1 MKHRA
6 NRRRM
11 SNKKFIA
18 ILSVFVMLALTM
30 VVGCAVDGTV
40 AWLVSESESSVSTFT
55 LGDINIGLTESE
67 SGNQPLKIIPGVAIG
82 RSPKVTVDPNSEA
95 CWLFV
100 KIEETNWP
108 DFSDANGTAKVSY
121 SVAGGTDG
129 WKALDNHP
137 GVYYREVS
145 AEAAQIGAAYYVLAG
160 DTGHPNGVVTVSKEL
175 TKAEINSIASGT
187 QPQLSFTAY
196 AVQRDGIDDV
206 ATAWAAAN
214 NP

>member
-55 LGDINIGLTESE
+55 LGDINIKLTGESE
-67 SGNQPLKIIPGVAIG
+67 SQPLKIIPGVEIT
-82 RSPKVTVDPNSEA
+82 RSLKVTVERNSEA

-100 KIEETNWP
+100 KADETNWP
-108 DFSDANGTAKVSY
+108 DFTDANGTARKVSY
-121 SVAGGTDG
+121 SVAAGDNG
-129 WKALDNHP
+129 WKALENVP

-145 AEAAQIGAAYYVLAG
+145 AEDAKAGIAYYVLAG
-160 DTGHPNGVVTVSKEL
+160 SAEHPNGVVTVSREL
-175 TKAEINSIASGT
+175 TKTEVNSLAGT
-187 QPQLSFTAY
+187 QPKLTFTAY
-196 AVQRDGIDDV
+196 AVQREGIDD
-206 ATAWAAAN
+206 AAAAWAAAEN
-214 NP
+214 

>member
-55 LGDINIGLTESE
+55 LGDINIKLTGESE
-67 SGNQPLKIIPGVAIG
+67 SQPLKIIPGVEIT
-82 RSPKVTVDPNSEA
+82 RSLKVTVDPNSEA

-100 KIEETNWP
+100 KVEETNWSHFP
-108 DFSDANGTAKVSY
+108 DANGTAKVSY
-121 SVAGGTDG
+121 SVDVQNG
-129 WKALDNHP
+129 WTALNTHP

-145 AEAAQIGAAYYVLAG
+145 AENAK
-160 DTGHPNGVVTVSKEL
+160 TGVEYDVNCNVTVSQML
-175 TKAEINSIASGT
+175 TKAEVNSIAAGT

-196 AVQRDGIDDV
+196 AVQRDGIGDA

-214 NP
+214 NS

>member
-55 LGDINIGLTESE
+55 LGDINIKLTGESE
-67 SGNQPLKIIPGVAIG
+67 SQPLKIIPGVDIK
-82 RSPKVTVDPNSEA
+82 RSLKVTVDPNSEA

-100 KIEETNWP
+100 KVEGTNWSYFP
-108 DFSDANGTAKVSY
+108 DANGTAKVSY
-121 SVAGGTDG
+121 SVDVQKG
-129 WKALDNHP
+129 WIALNDHP

-145 AEAAQIGAAYYVLAG
+145 AENAK
-160 DTGHPNGVVTVSKEL
+160 TGMVYDVNCNVTVSQML
-175 TKAEINSIASGT
+175 TKAEVDSIASGT

-196 AVQRDGIDDV
+196 AVQRDGIGDA

-214 NP
+214 NS

>member
-40 AWLVSESESSVSTFT
+40 AWLVSESKSSVSTFT
-55 LGDINIGLTESE
+55 LGDINIELAEE
-67 SGNQPLKIIPGVAIG
+67 SGSQPLKIIPGVEIT
-82 RSPKVTVDPNSEA
+82 RTLRVKVMPNSEA

-100 KIEETNWP
+100 KVEETNWP
-108 DFSDANGTAKVSY
+108 DFKKTDETTRKVSY
-121 SVAGGTDG
+121 SVNVPND
-129 WKALDNHP
+129 WKALEGNP

-145 AEAAQIGAAYYVLAG
+145 AEDAK
-160 DTGHPNGVVTVSKEL
+160 TGVEYDVNGVVVVSEEL

-196 AVQRDGIDDV
+196 AVQRDGIGDA

-214 NP
+214 NS

>member
-1 MKHRA
+1 MKHRK

-55 LGDINIGLTESE
+55 LGDINIELAEESE
-67 SGNQPLKIIPGVAIG
+67 SQPLKIIPGVKIE
-82 RSPKVTVDPNSEA
+82 RSLKVTVEPNSEA

-100 KIEETNWP
+100 KVEGTNWP
-108 DFSDANGTAKVSY
+108 DFMEANGTARKVSY

-129 WKALDNHP
+129 WTALNDHP

-145 AEAAQIGAAYYVLAG
+145 AEAAQRGDAYDV
-160 DTGHPNGVVTVSKEL
+160 NCNVTVSQML
-175 TKAEINSIASGT
+175 TKAEVNSIAAET

-196 AVQRDGIDDV
+196 AVQRDGIGDA
-206 ATAWAAAN
+206 ATAWTAAN
-214 NP
+214 NS

>member
-55 LGDINIGLTESE
+55 LGDINIKLTGESE
-67 SGNQPLKIIPGVAIG
+67 SQPLKIIPGVEIT
-82 RSPKVTVDPNSEA
+82 RSLKVTVEPNSEA

-100 KIEETNWP
+100 KVEETNWSRFP
-108 DFSDANGTAKVSY
+108 DANGTAKVFY
-121 SVAGGTDG
+121 SVDVQKG
-129 WKALDNHP
+129 WIALNDHP

-145 AEAAQIGAAYYVLAG
+145 AEDAQRGDAYDV
-160 DTGHPNGVVTVSKEL
+160 NCNVTVSQML
-175 TKAEINSIASGT
+175 TKAEINSIASRT

-196 AVQRDGIDDV
+196 AVQRYSFED
-206 ATAWAAAN
+206 AAKAWEAAN
-214 NP
+214 PAPANP

>member
-55 LGDINIGLTESE
+55 LGDINIKLTGESE
-67 SGNQPLKIIPGVAIG
+67 SQPLKIIPGVEIR
-82 RSPKVTVDPNSEA
+82 RSLKVTVEPNSEA

-100 KIEETNWP
+100 KVEGTNWP
-108 DFSDANGTAKVSY
+108 HFPDANGTAKVFY
-121 SVAGGTDG
+121 SIDVQKG
-129 WKALDNHP
+129 WIALNDHP

-145 AEAAQIGAAYYVLAG
+145 AEDAQRGDAYDV
-160 DTGHPNGVVTVSKEL
+160 NCNVTVSQML
-175 TKAEINSIASGT
+175 TKAEVNSIAAGT

-196 AVQRDGIDDV
+196 AVQRYSFED
-206 ATAWAAAN
+206 AAKAWEAAN
-214 NP
+214 PAPANP

>member
-40 AWLVSESESSVSTFT
+40 AWLVSKSGTSVSTFT
-55 LGDINIGLTESE
+55 LGDINIGLTDE
-67 SGNQPLKIIPGVAIG
+67 SGSQPLKIIPGVDIK
-82 RSPKVTVDPNSEA
+82 RSLKVTVEPNSEA

-100 KIEETNWP
+100 KVEGTNWP
-108 DFSDANGTAKVSY
+108 DFMEANGTVRKVSY
-121 SVAGGTDG
+121 SIAGEGDD
-129 WKALDNHP
+129 WIALNDHP

-145 AEAAQIGAAYYVLAG
+145 AENAK
-160 DTGHPNGVVTVSKEL
+160 TGVEYDVNCNVTVSQML
-175 TKAEINSIASGT
+175 TKAEVNSIAAET

-196 AVQRDGIDDV
+196 AVQRDGIGDA
-206 ATAWAAAN
+206 ATAWTAAN
-214 NP
+214 NS

>member
-40 AWLVSESESSVSTFT
+40 AWLVSKSESSVSTFT
-55 LGDINIGLTESE
+55 LGDINIKLTEAESE
-67 SGNQPLKIIPGVAIG
+67 SQSLKIIPGVDIR
-82 RSPKVTVDPNSEA
+82 RSLKVTVEANSEA

-100 KIEETNWP
+100 KVEGTNWP
-108 DFSDANGTAKVSY
+108 DFMEANGTARKVSY
-121 SVAGGTDG
+121 SVAGEGDG
-129 WKALDNHP
+129 WIALNDHS

-145 AEAAQIGAAYYVLAG
+145 AEDAK
-160 DTGHPNGVVTVSKEL
+160 TGVEYDVNGVVAVSKEL
-175 TKAEINSIASGT
+175 TKAEVNSIAAAEP
-187 QPQLSFTAY
+187 QPLLSFTAY
-196 AVQRDGIDDV
+196 AVQRDGIGDA

-214 NP
+214 NS

>member
-40 AWLVSESESSVSTFT
+40 AWLVSESKSSVSTFT
-55 LGDINIGLTESE
+55 LGDINIELAEE
-67 SGNQPLKIIPGVAIG
+67 SGSQPLKIIPGVEIT
-82 RSPKVTVDPNSEA
+82 RTLRVKVMPNSEA

-100 KIEETNWP
+100 KVEETNWP
-108 DFSDANGTAKVSY
+108 DFKKTDETTRKVSY
-121 SVAGGTDG
+121 SVNVPND
-129 WKALDNHP
+129 WKALEGNP

-145 AEAAQIGAAYYVLAG
+145 AEDAK
-160 DTGHPNGVVTVSKEL
+160 TGVEYDVNGVVAVSEEL

-196 AVQRDGIDDV
+196 AVQRDGIDDA

-214 NP
+214 NS

>member
-1 MKHRA
+1 MKHCA

-55 LGDINIGLTESE
+55 LGDININLTGESE
-67 SGNQPLKIIPGVAIG
+67 SQPLKIIPGVKIE
-82 RSPKVTVDPNSEA
+82 RSLKVTVEPNSEA

-100 KIEETNWP
+100 KVEGANWSHFP
-108 DFSDANGTAKVSY
+108 DANGTAKVSY
-121 SVAGGTDG
+121 SVDVQDG
-129 WKALDNHP
+129 WTALNNHP

-145 AEAAQIGAAYYVLAG
+145 AGDAQEGAMYDV
-160 DTGHPNGVVTVSKEL
+160 NCNVTVSQML
-175 TKAEINSIASGT
+175 TKAEVNSIAAET
-187 QPQLSFTAY
+187 QPKLSFTAY
-196 AVQRDGIDDV
+196 AVQRDGIDDAVRAWEV
-206 ATAWAAAN
+206 ANPAPAN
-214 NP
+214 P

>member
-40 AWLVSESESSVSTFT
+40 AWLVSQSETSFSTFT
-55 LGDINIGLTESE
+55 LGDINIELAEEPGSE
-67 SGNQPLKIIPGVAIG
+67 SQPLKIIPGAKITRTLRV
-82 RSPKVTVDPNSEA
+82 KVLKDSEA

-100 KIEETNWP
+100 KVEGTNWP
-108 DFSDANGTAKVSY
+108 ANVSY
-121 SVAGGTDG
+121 SVAGGTGG
-129 WKALDNHP
+129 WTALSGYP
-137 GVYYREVS
+137 GVYYCEVS
-145 AEAAQIGAAYYVLAG
+145 AENAR
-160 DTGHPNGVVTVSKEL
+160 TGVEYDVNCNVTVSEEL
-175 TKAEINSIASGT
+175 TKAEVDSIASGT
-187 QPQLSFTAY
+187 QPKLSFTAY
-196 AVQRDGIDDV
+196 AVQRDGIGDA

-214 NP
+214 NS

>member
-40 AWLVSESESSVSTFT
+40 AWLVSKSESSVSTFT
-55 LGDINIGLTESE
+55 LGDINIGLTEE
-67 SGNQPLKIIPGVAIG
+67 SGSQPLKIIPGVDIK
-82 RSPKVTVDPNSEA
+82 RSLKVTVEPNSEA

-100 KIEETNWP
+100 KVEGTNWP
-108 DFSDANGTAKVSY
+108 AKVSY
-121 SVAGGTDG
+121 SVAEETGGWEPLSVSDY
-129 WKALDNHP
+129 P

-145 AEAAQIGAAYYVLAG
+145 AGTANQGNWYRV
-160 DTGHPNGVVTVSKEL
+160 TGVVTVSKDL
-175 TKAEINSIASGT
+175 TKADIDSIKGT
-187 QPQLSFTAY
+187 TPQLSFTAY
-196 AVQRDGIDDV
+196 AVQRDGFTD
-206 ATAWAAAN
+206 AAEAWEAAN
-214 NP
+214 PAPANP

>member
-55 LGDINIGLTESE
+55 LGDINIKLTGESE
-67 SGNQPLKIIPGVAIG
+67 SQPLKIIPGVEIR
-82 RSPKVTVDPNSEA
+82 RSLKVTVEPNSEA

-100 KIEETNWP
+100 KVEGTNWP
-108 DFSDANGTAKVSY
+108 HFPDANGTAKVSY
-121 SVAGGTDG
+121 SVAGGTND
-129 WKALDNHP
+129 WKALDNYP

-145 AEAAQIGAAYYVLAG
+145 AEDAKAGIAYYVLAG
-160 DTGHPNGVVTVSKEL
+160 SAEHLNGVVTVSREL
-175 TKAEINSIASGT
+175 TKTEVNSLAGT
-187 QPQLSFTAY
+187 QPKLTFTAY
-196 AVQRDGIDDV
+196 AVQREGIDD
-206 ATAWAAAN
+206 AAAAWAAGGN
-214 NP
+214 

>member
-55 LGDINIGLTESE
+55 LGDINIKLTEAEAE
-67 SGNQPLKIIPGVAIG
+67 SQPLKIIPGVEIT
-82 RSPKVTVDPNSEA
+82 RSLKVTVDPNSEA

-100 KIEETNWP
+100 KVEETNWP
-108 DFSDANGTAKVSY
+108 DLKKTDGTTRKVSY
-121 SVAGGTDG
+121 SVNVPND
-129 WKALDNHP
+129 WKALEGNP

-145 AEAAQIGAAYYVLAG
+145 AEDAK
-160 DTGHPNGVVTVSKEL
+160 TGVEYDVNGVVAVSKEL
-175 TKAEINSIASGT
+175 TKAEVNSIASGT

-196 AVQRDGIDDV
+196 AVQRYSFED
-206 ATAWAAAN
+206 AAKAWEAAN
-214 NP
+214 PAPANP

>member
-30 VVGCAVDGTV
+30 VVGCAVDGSV
-40 AWLVSESESSVSTFT
+40 AWLVSKSESSVSTFT
-55 LGDINIGLTESE
+55 LGDINITLTETESE
-67 SGNQPLKIIPGVAIG
+67 SQPLKIIPGIAIG
-82 RSPKVTVDPNSEA
+82 RSPMVTVEAHSEA

-100 KIEETNWP
+100 KVEETNWP
-108 DFSDANGTAKVSY
+108 NFTEANGTARKVSY
-121 SVAGGTDG
+121 SVAGGDDG
-129 WKALDNHP
+129 WKALDKHP

-145 AEAAQIGAAYYVLAG
+145 AEKAEAGVAYYVLAG

-175 TKAEINSIASGT
+175 TKTEVNSIAAGT
-187 QPQLSFTAY
+187 QPKLTFTAY
-196 AVQRDGIDDV
+196 AVQRDGIDKV
-206 ATAWAAAN
+206 AEAWKAVS
-214 NP
+214 P

>member
-55 LGDINIGLTESE
+55 LGDINIKLTEAESE
-67 SGNQPLKIIPGVAIG
+67 SQSLKIIPGVEIR
-82 RSPKVTVDPNSEA
+82 RSLKVTVDPNSEA

-100 KIEETNWP
+100 KVEGTNWSHFP
-108 DFSDANGTAKVSY
+108 DANGTAKVSY
-121 SVAGGTDG
+121 SVAGGTND
-129 WKALDNHP
+129 WKALDNYP

-145 AEAAQIGAAYYVLAG
+145 AENAK
-160 DTGHPNGVVTVSKEL
+160 TGVEYDVNCNVTVSQML
-175 TKAEINSIASGT
+175 TKAEVNSIATGT

-196 AVQRDGIDDV
+196 AVQRLGIDD
-206 ATAWAAAN
+206 AAAAWAAAN

>member
-1 MKHRA
+1 MKPRA

-40 AWLVSESESSVSTFT
+40 AWLVSKSEPSVSTFT
-55 LGDINIGLTESE
+55 LGDINIELAEEPGSE
-67 SGNQPLKIIPGVAIG
+67 SQPLKIIPGVEIK
-82 RSPKVTVDPNSEA
+82 RSLKAKVFPGSEA

-100 KIEETNWP
+100 KVEGTNWSHFP
-108 DFSDANGTAKVSY
+108 DANGTAKVSY
-121 SVAGGTDG
+121 SVAGGTND
-129 WKALDNHP
+129 WKALDNYP

-145 AEAAQIGAAYYVLAG
+145 AGDAQ
-160 DTGHPNGVVTVSKEL
+160 TGVVYDVNCNVTVSEEL
-175 TKAEINSIASGT
+175 TKAEVDSIASGT
-187 QPQLSFTAY
+187 QPKLSFTAY
-196 AVQRDGIDDV
+196 AVQRDGIGDA

-214 NP
+214 NS

>member
-40 AWLVSESESSVSTFT
+40 AWLVSKSETSVSTFT
-55 LGDINIGLTESE
+55 LGDINIELAKEPGSE
-67 SGNQPLKIIPGVAIG
+67 SQPLKIIPGVDIK
-82 RSPKVTVDPNSEA
+82 RPLRVTVKEGSEA

-100 KIEETNWP
+100 KVEGTNWP
-108 DFSDANGTAKVSY
+108 AKVSY
-121 SVAGGTDG
+121 SVAGGTGG
-129 WKALDNHP
+129 WTALSGYP
-137 GVYYREVS
+137 GVYYCEVS
-145 AEAAQIGAAYYVLAG
+145 AGDAQ
-160 DTGHPNGVVTVSKEL
+160 TGVVYDVNCNVTVSEEL
-175 TKAEINSIASGT
+175 TKTEVNSIASGP

-196 AVQRDGIDDV
+196 AVQRDGIGDA

-214 NP
+214 NS

>member
-55 LGDINIGLTESE
+55 LGDINIKLTGESE
-67 SGNQPLKIIPGVAIG
+67 SQSLKIIPGVEIR
-82 RSPKVTVDPNSEA
+82 RSLKVTVDPNSEA

-100 KIEETNWP
+100 KVEGTNWP
-108 DFSDANGTAKVSY
+108 DLKETDGTTRKVSY
-121 SVAGGTDG
+121 SVDVQNG
-129 WKALDNHP
+129 WTALNTHP

-145 AEAAQIGAAYYVLAG
+145 AGDAQEGAMYDV
-160 DTGHPNGVVTVSKEL
+160 NCNVTVSQML
-175 TKAEINSIASGT
+175 TKAEVNSIAAET

-196 AVQRDGIDDV
+196 AVQRDGIGDA
-206 ATAWAAAN
+206 ATAWTAAN
-214 NP
+214 NS

>member
-6 NRRRM
+6 NHRRM

-40 AWLVSESESSVSTFT
+40 AWLVSKSETSVSTFT
-55 LGDINIGLTESE
+55 LGDINIKLTEAKSE
-67 SGNQPLKIIPGVAIG
+67 SQSLKIIPGVEIT
-82 RSPKVTVDPNSEA
+82 RSLKVTVEPNSEA

-100 KIEETNWP
+100 KVEGTNWP
-108 DFSDANGTAKVSY
+108 DFMEANGTVRKVSY
-121 SVAGGTDG
+121 SVAGEGDD
-129 WKALDNHP
+129 WKALNDHP

-145 AEAAQIGAAYYVLAG
+145 PTDEAGVAYDV
-160 DTGHPNGVVTVSKEL
+160 NCVVTVSKEL
-175 TKAEINSIASGT
+175 TKANINSIASGT

-196 AVQRDGIDDV
+196 AVQRDGIDDA

>member
-55 LGDINIGLTESE
+55 LGDINIKLTGESE
-67 SGNQPLKIIPGVAIG
+67 SQPLKIIPGVEIT
-82 RSPKVTVDPNSEA
+82 RSLKVTVDPNSEA

-100 KIEETNWP
+100 KVEGTNWP
-108 DFSDANGTAKVSY
+108 DFMEANGTVRKVSY
-121 SVAGGTDG
+121 SVAGEGDD
-129 WKALDNHP
+129 WIALNDHP

-145 AEAAQIGAAYYVLAG
+145 AENAK
-160 DTGHPNGVVTVSKEL
+160 TGVEYDVNCNVTVSQML
-175 TKAEINSIASGT
+175 TKAEVNSIAAET

-196 AVQRDGIDDV
+196 AVQRDGIGDA
-206 ATAWAAAN
+206 ATAWTAAN
-214 NP
+214 NS

>member
-40 AWLVSESESSVSTFT
+40 AWLVSESKSSVSTFT
-55 LGDINIGLTESE
+55 LGDINIKLTGESE
-67 SGNQPLKIIPGVAIG
+67 SQPLKIIPGVEIR
-82 RSPKVTVDPNSEA
+82 RSLKVTVEPNSEA

-100 KIEETNWP
+100 KVEGTNWSHFP
-108 DFSDANGTAKVSY
+108 DANGTAKVSY
-121 SVAGGTDG
+121 SVAGGTSG
-129 WKALDNHP
+129 WTPLSSYP

-145 AEAAQIGAAYYVLAG
+145 AEAAQRGDAYDV
-160 DTGHPNGVVTVSKEL
+160 NCNVTVSQML
-175 TKAEINSIASGT
+175 TKAEVDSIASGT
-187 QPQLSFTAY
+187 QPKLSFTAY
-196 AVQRDGIDDV
+196 AVQRYSFED
-206 ATAWAAAN
+206 AAKAWEAAN
-214 NP
+214 PAPANP

>member
-1 MKHRA
+1 
-6 NRRRM
+6 M

-55 LGDINIGLTESE
+55 LGDINIKLTGESE
-67 SGNQPLKIIPGVAIG
+67 SQPLKIIPGVEIR
-82 RSPKVTVDPNSEA
+82 RSLKVTVEPNSEA

-100 KIEETNWP
+100 KVEGTSWP
-108 DFSDANGTAKVSY
+108 AIQDTNGTAKVSY
-121 SVAGGTDG
+121 SVAGGTDD
-129 WKALDNHP
+129 WKTLEGNP

-145 AEAAQIGAAYYVLAG
+145 AGDAQ
-160 DTGHPNGVVTVSKEL
+160 TGVVYDVNCNVTVSQML
-175 TKAEINSIASGT
+175 TKAEVNSIATGT

-196 AVQRDGIDDV
+196 AVQRYSFEDAAKAWEV
-206 ATAWAAAN
+206 ANPAPAN
-214 NP
+214 P

>member
-55 LGDINIGLTESE
+55 LGDINIKLTGESE
-67 SGNQPLKIIPGVAIG
+67 SQPLKIIPGVEIK
-82 RSPKVTVDPNSEA
+82 RSLKVTVDPNSEA

-100 KIEETNWP
+100 KVEGTNWSHFP
-108 DFSDANGTAKVSY
+108 DVNGTAKVSY
-121 SVAGGTDG
+121 SVAGGTDD
-129 WKALDNHP
+129 WKALEGNP

-145 AEAAQIGAAYYVLAG
+145 AGDAQ
-160 DTGHPNGVVTVSKEL
+160 TGVVYDVNCNVTVSQML
-175 TKAEINSIASGT
+175 TKAEVDSIASGT

-196 AVQRDGIDDV
+196 AVQRDGIGDA

-214 NP
+214 NS

>member
-55 LGDINIGLTESE
+55 LGDINIKLTGESE
-67 SGNQPLKIIPGVAIG
+67 SQPLKIIPGVEIT
-82 RSPKVTVDPNSEA
+82 RSLKVTVDPNSEA

-100 KIEETNWP
+100 KVEETNWP
-108 DFSDANGTAKVSY
+108 DLKKTDGTTRKVSY
-121 SVAGGTDG
+121 SVNVPND
-129 WKALDNHP
+129 WKALEGNP

-145 AEAAQIGAAYYVLAG
+145 AEDAQRGDAYDV
-160 DTGHPNGVVTVSKEL
+160 NCNVTVSQML

-196 AVQRDGIDDV
+196 AVQRLGIDD
-206 ATAWAAAN
+206 AAAAWAAAN

>member
-55 LGDINIGLTESE
+55 LGDINIKLTEAESE
-67 SGNQPLKIIPGVAIG
+67 SQPLKIIPGVEIR
-82 RSPKVTVDPNSEA
+82 RSLKVTVEPNSEA

-100 KIEETNWP
+100 KVEETNWP
-108 DFSDANGTAKVSY
+108 DLKETDGTTRKVSY
-121 SVAGGTDG
+121 SVDVQNG
-129 WKALDNHP
+129 WTALNTHP

-145 AEAAQIGAAYYVLAG
+145 AEDAQRGDAYDV
-160 DTGHPNGVVTVSKEL
+160 NCNVTVSQML
-175 TKAEINSIASGT
+175 TKAEVNSIAAGT
-187 QPQLSFTAY
+187 QPRLSFTAY
-196 AVQRDGIDDV
+196 AVQRLGIDD
-206 ATAWAAAN
+206 AAAAWAAAN

>member
-1 MKHRA
+1 MKRRA

-55 LGDINIGLTESE
+55 LGDINIKLTGESE
-67 SGNQPLKIIPGVAIG
+67 SQPLKIIPGVGIR
-82 RSPKVTVDPNSEA
+82 RSLKVTVDPNSEA

-100 KIEETNWP
+100 KVEGTNWP
-108 DFSDANGTAKVSY
+108 DFMEANGTVRKVSY
-121 SVAGGTDG
+121 SVAGEGDD
-129 WKALDNHP
+129 WIALNDHP

-145 AEAAQIGAAYYVLAG
+145 AENAK
-160 DTGHPNGVVTVSKEL
+160 TGVEYDVNCNVTVSQML
-175 TKAEINSIASGT
+175 TKAEVNSIAAET

-196 AVQRDGIDDV
+196 AVQRDGIGDA
-206 ATAWAAAN
+206 ATAWTAAN
-214 NP
+214 NS

>member
-40 AWLVSESESSVSTFT
+40 AWLVSKSESSVSTFT
-55 LGDINIGLTESE
+55 LGDINIKLTEAESE
-67 SGNQPLKIIPGVAIG
+67 NQSLKIIPGVDIR
-82 RSPKVTVDPNSEA
+82 RSLKVTVEPSSEA

-100 KIEETNWP
+100 KVEGTNWP
-108 DFSDANGTAKVSY
+108 DFMEANGTVRKVSY
-121 SVAGGTDG
+121 SVAGEGDG
-129 WKALDNHP
+129 WIALNDHP

-145 AEAAQIGAAYYVLAG
+145 AENAK
-160 DTGHPNGVVTVSKEL
+160 TGVEYDVNGVVAVSKEL
-175 TKAEINSIASGT
+175 TKAEVNSIAAGT
-187 QPQLSFTAY
+187 QPRLSFTAY
-196 AVQRDGIDDV
+196 AVQRLGIDD
-206 ATAWAAAN
+206 AAAAWAAAN

>member
-55 LGDINIGLTESE
+55 LGDINIKLTGESE
-67 SGNQPLKIIPGVAIG
+67 SQPLKIIPGVEIT
-82 RSPKVTVDPNSEA
+82 RSLKVTVDPNSEA

-100 KIEETNWP
+100 KVEETNWSRFP
-108 DFSDANGTAKVSY
+108 DANGTAKVFY
-121 SVAGGTDG
+121 SVDVQKG
-129 WKALDNHP
+129 WIALNDHP

-145 AEAAQIGAAYYVLAG
+145 AEDAQRGDAYDV
-160 DTGHPNGVVTVSKEL
+160 NCNVTVSQML
-175 TKAEINSIASGT
+175 TKAEINSIASRT

-196 AVQRDGIDDV
+196 AVQRYSFED
-206 ATAWAAAN
+206 AAKAWEAAN
-214 NP
+214 PAPANP

>member
-1 MKHRA
+1 
-6 NRRRM
+6 M

-55 LGDINIGLTESE
+55 LGDINIKLTGESE
-67 SGNQPLKIIPGVAIG
+67 SQSLKIIPGVKIE
-82 RSPKVTVDPNSEA
+82 RSLKVTVEPNSEA

-100 KIEETNWP
+100 KVEGTNWSHFP
-108 DFSDANGTAKVSY
+108 DANGTAKVSY
-121 SVAGGTDG
+121 SVAGGTDD
-129 WKALDNHP
+129 WKALEGNP

-145 AEAAQIGAAYYVLAG
+145 AENAK
-160 DTGHPNGVVTVSKEL
+160 TGVEYDVNCNVTVSQML
-175 TKAEINSIASGT
+175 TKAEVNSIAAET

-196 AVQRDGIDDV
+196 AVQRDGIGDA

-214 NP
+214 NS